1 MLRAAKGLGRG
12 VGWLG
17 VGCLALVCLLVS
29 RPTWSFG
36 AAKAEIKVVK
46 LEEAPQGLSAEVAAT
61 LHTTGFRIHDEA
73 GVVCD
78 VWLAKSLPMKPKFK
92 SSLRVKYPLQTG
104 VLVGAIRYPDTS
116 KPTDFRGQPLKPGLY
131 TLRYGLQPD
140 DGNHLGT
147 SDIRDFL
154 VGCPIEKDTNP
165 ARVDDL
171 KKLFKLS
178 QGASGTTHPAIY
190 LLTPPPEKA
199 AEQAIG
205 AYDEEK
211 KQTIFEGAV
220 MLKEGETET
229 PWPVR
234 MVVQGKSE
242 G

>member
-1 MLRAAKGLGRG
+1 MFRPVCG
-12 VGWLG
+12 VLLS
-17 VGCLALVCLLVS
+17 LACQTLV
-29 RPTWSFG
+29 WG
-36 AAKAEIKVVK
+36 AVKAEIKVEK
-46 LEEAPQGLSAEVAAT
+46 LDEPPTGLSAEVAAT
-61 LHTTGFRIHDEA
+61 LHTTGYRVHDA
-73 GVVCD
+73 DGVVCD
-78 VWLAKSLPMKPKFK
+78 VWLTKSLPMKPKFK
-92 SSLRVKYPLQTG
+92 TSLRVKYPLQLG
-104 VLVGAIRYPDTS
+104 ALVGAIRYPEGS
-116 KPTDFRGQPLKPGLY
+116 KPSDFRGQPLKPGLY

-154 VGCPIEKDTNP
+154 VGCPIEKDVNP

-190 LLTPPPEKA
+190 LLTPPPEKVT
-199 AEQAIG
+199 EQPTG
-205 AYDEEK
+205 SYDEEK
-211 KQTIFEGAV
+211 KQTIFESSV
-220 MLKEGETET
+220 LLKEGETET